1 MIEEGKRIIDD
12 KIEITITYLK
22 NNYPEFKEFQ
32 TPNKKDNA
40 SDVSDKDDITEIE
53 EVTNELYSKVDDYH
67 ELIEDL
73 ILKKLFEMAQDSTTK
88 EKEIFLKIYQ

>member
-1 MIEEGKRIIDD
+1 MERPERGFIQITEEGKRIIDD

-40 SDVSDKDDITEIE
+40 SDVSDEDDITEI
-53 EVTNELYSKVDDYH
+53 
-67 ELIEDL
+67 
-73 ILKKLFEMAQDSTTK
+73 
-88 EKEIFLKIYQ
+88 